1 MSYRLGVIRT
11 VLFRTKSSQVKT
23 FISGFVVTIMNREG
37 CDSIYRGGNLGNQ
50 TFCRRHSG

>member
-37 CDSIYRGGNLGNQ
+37 CDSIYRGGNLGNK